1 MNIIMKKT
9 LIIVGAIVA
18 ILTIGI
24 LIVFARGNSRE
35 VGESLGMNE
44 EKQVISNNA
53 HQEVEEWKTLYPFEE
68 DGLWG
73 YKDAAGSV
81 IIEPQFRIAA
91 RFSEGLA
98 WVIDSAEQRGYIDL
112 TGQFVISLPTAR
124 YPGAFSDGFARIVA
138 RDWDRGNEDINIVS
152 HIPGPFIFIDRTGE
166 NAFDME
172 FAHARDFIDGLARV
186 TLLNGRSA
194 FINTKGENA
203 FDMEFRFAG
212 EFIDGLS
219 RVVLLNGNEAFIS
232 RTDGNAFN
240 MEFRSVDEFDER
252 GYARVTLLDG
262 TVTFIDRE
270 GNLQLHRTWR

>member
-1 MNIIMKKT
+1 MKKT

-18 ILTIGI
+18 ILTTGI

-112 TGQFVISLPTAR
+112 TGQFVFTIPEGR
-124 YPGAFSDGFARIVA
+124 YPGEFSDGFAHIIV
-138 RDWDRGNEDINIVS
+138 RDWDRGNEEINIVS
-152 HIPGPFIFIDRTGE
+152 HNPGPFIFIDRTGK

-172 FAHARDFIDGLARV
+172 FAHAERFIDGLAIV
-186 TLLNGRSA
+186 ILLNGRSA

-203 FDMEFRFAG
+203 FDMEFRVVSR
-212 EFIDGLS
+212 FIDGFA
-219 RVVLLNGNEAFIS
+219 RVRLLNGNEAFIS

-240 MEFRSVDEFDER
+240 MEFRSVGEFDER
-252 GYARVTLLDG
+252 GYARVELLDG
-262 TVTFIDRE
+262 TTTFIDRE
-270 GNLQLHRTWR
+270 GNLQLHRTWQ